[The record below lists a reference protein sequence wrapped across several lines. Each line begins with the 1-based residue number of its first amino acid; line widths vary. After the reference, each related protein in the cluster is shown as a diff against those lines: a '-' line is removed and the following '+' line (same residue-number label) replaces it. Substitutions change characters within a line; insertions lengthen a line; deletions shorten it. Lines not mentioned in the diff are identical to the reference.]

1 MYSSMWKTLKA
12 HFATKKGFHKIRAE
26 STFSIRIQD
35 GAFYHLFTIK
45 ITENGNLYTKFQVQS
60 HVSKEVFSFIQRFD
74 LDIED
79 GIYIPERE
87 RYFML
92 VLYNE
97 VKWYGFSSFQPMTL
111 SLYQATKLMKQLYEI
126 KYIQMCKVRHEPPV
140 VTNKIV
146 WVKLYPP
153 ENNVNH

>member
-1 MYSSMWKTLKA
+1 MWKTLKA
-12 HFATKKGFHKIRAE
+12 HFAAKKKTGFDKIRAE

-35 GAFYHLFTIK
+35 GAYFHQFIIK

-60 HVSKEVFSFIQRFD
+60 RVSKQVFEFIQSFD
-74 LDIED
+74 RDIPD
-79 GIYIPERE
+79 GIYIPERD

-97 VKWYGFSSFQPMTL
+97 VKWFGFSPFQPMTL

-126 KYIQMCKVRHEPPV
+126 KYIQYCNVKGIQAFIPYDM
-140 VTNKIV
+140 V
-146 WVKLYPP
+146 WNHDYPK
-153 ENNVNH
+153 ENN